1 MSGHT
6 SGHASFDEATLEA
19 AGFPVI
25 SFDRLVV
32 GEEFRSGEH
41 LVIPEDVET
50 YAWAVDDH
58 DPWFFGSGPFGGPV
72 AHPTLLANQALFLR
86 HSRYVVPAGLHARMA
101 FEFLGPVR
109 LGTRARTTGRVVD
122 KYVRR
127 DKPYMV
133 TEYRTVDDEGN
144 PLVAGRFTQMLF
156 AGATAPPAGTGG
168 PQPEPRVDVVP
179 DTSIRRAEGRHGGL
193 AVGDPI
199 GPLERAV
206 DQRRIDAY
214 SGVRPGSIHT
224 DPEWAQAKG
233 FSIPIAQGM
242 MSTAYVSALMTD
254 AIGAGF
260 VVGGRMDVRF
270 LRPVHPG
277 TTLTITGTVTGFTQE
292 ADGIRCHVD
301 VAAHADDGTQTL
313 AGTASGLTGALG

>member
-1 MSGHT
+1 MTGER
-6 SGHASFDEATLEA
+6 GGFDEATLEE

-25 SFDRLVV
+25 SYDRLVV

-50 YAWAVDDH
+50 YAYAVDDH
-58 DPWFFGSGPFGGPV
+58 DPWFFGPGPFGGPV

-101 FEFLGPVR
+101 FEFLAPVR
-109 LGTRARTTGRVVD
+109 LGTRARTVGRVAD

-127 DKPYMV
+127 GKPYMV
-133 TEYRTVDDEGN
+133 TEYRTTDDDDH

-156 AGATAPPAGTGG
+156 AGATAPPAGTG
-168 PQPEPRVDVVP
+168 PRPEPEVDVEP
-179 DTSIRRAEGRHGGL
+179 DPSIRRTQGRHGGL
-193 AVGDPI
+193 AAGDRL
-199 GPLERAV
+199 GPVVRAV

-224 DPEWAQAKG
+224 DLEWARAKG
-233 FSIPIAQGM
+233 FPTPIAQGM

-254 AIGAGF
+254 AVGAGF

-277 TTLTITGTVTGFTQE
+277 TTLNVTGTVTGFTRDG
-292 ADGIRCHVD
+292 DGIRAHVE

-313 AGTASGLTGALG
+313 AGTASGLV